1 MYILVELLSNQVYI
15 SFILVKTS
23 QKFEEVPIT
32 TTNVLK
38 EGRIWL
44 QHTAFPHPRW
54 ANRLLCPWQ
63 IQEATMG
70 T

>member
-1 MYILVELLSNQVYI
+1 MLNSNMGKILPQCNIKVSIVKLVRSIFEMYILVELLSNQVYI

-38 EGRIWL
+38 EGRI
-44 QHTAFPHPRW
+44 
-54 ANRLLCPWQ
+54 
-63 IQEATMG
+63 
-70 T
+70 